1 MEVQA
6 IYTLLSTGSIV
17 PTTEYRFSAMDFL
30 PHLMVGIK
38 SLLPYF
44 GKSYL
49 QVLYWYLVVST
60 YIIEVLVAQI
70 LVQLYL
76 STFDIEYEL
85 SPTLTV

>member
-44 GKSYL
+44 GKSN
-49 QVLYWYLVVST
+49 QVLTSTLLVLGS
-60 YIIEVLVAQI
+60 
-70 LVQLYL
+70 
-76 STFDIEYEL
+76 
-85 SPTLTV
+85 